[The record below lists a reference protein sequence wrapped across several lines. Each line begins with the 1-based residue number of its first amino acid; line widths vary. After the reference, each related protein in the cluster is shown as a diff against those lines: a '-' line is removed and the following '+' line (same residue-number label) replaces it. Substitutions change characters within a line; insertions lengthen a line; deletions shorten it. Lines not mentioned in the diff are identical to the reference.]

1 MCMLQVQEA
10 PPPTLDDLFKKTITK
25 PYLYWMPL
33 TEEQAADR
41 KAQAEA
47 AAAAAEKAK
56 AEELPDA
63 PVPMIAV

>member
-1 MCMLQVQEA
+1 MLQVQEA
-10 PPPTLDDLFKKTITK
+10 PPPTLDDLFKKTMTK

-33 TEEQAADR
+33 TEEQAAGR

-63 PVPMIAV
+63 PVSMIAV

>member
-1 MCMLQVQEA
+1 MLQVQEA
-10 PPPTLDDLFKKTITK
+10 PPPTLDDLFKKTMTK

-33 TEEQAADR
+33 TEEQAAGR

>member
-1 MCMLQVQEA
+1 MPETLVQEA

-47 AAAAAEKAK
+47 AAAEKAK

>member
-1 MCMLQVQEA
+1 MPQVQEA

-47 AAAAAEKAK
+47 AEKAK
-56 AEELPDA
+56 AGELPDA

>member
-1 MCMLQVQEA
+1 MLQVQEA
-10 PPPTLDDLFKKTITK
+10 PPPTLDDLFKKTMTK

-41 KAQAEA
+41 KSQAEA

>member
-1 MCMLQVQEA
+1 MPQVQEA

-41 KAQAEA
+41 KAHAE
-47 AAAAAEKAK
+47 AAEKAK

>member
-1 MCMLQVQEA
+1 MLQVQEA
-10 PPPTLDDLFKKTITK
+10 PLPTLDDLFKKTVTK

-47 AAAAAEKAK
+47 AAEKAK